1 MDYNGLFL
9 DKGQE
14 KELQAKDMH
23 MQRAALT
30 DEANFT
36 RLRTA

>member
-1 MDYNGLFL
+1 MDYTGLFRNE
-9 DKGQE
+9 GQE
-14 KELQAKDMH
+14 KVFEAKDMH